1 MYKRQGVTFEY
12 KTNNNYIGLQHTD
25 TMVYNNCVFNGQM
38 FLYGASE
45 TFNDC
50 TFNQNSADAY
60 NVWTYGAKE
69 VEFNDCTFN
78 CAGKSVLVY
87 NEGSNSGTDL
97 TVTDTTF
104 HASQPVEGKAAIEI
118 DTSLMK
124 GQTKITVD
132 QATADKIT
140 GFGVGSNSGSSLW
153 NDKKNNAQS
162 ENIAV
167 TVAGEVVLEPQVIDF
182 DTFIKR
188 VEASEYA
195 FDGTLANGKKLTV
208 KWSPESGCLGNNCG
222 QTHEG
227 IEHNSAA
234 SNRNVPNKVN
244 SNLAQFYL
252 ANNGESPKDVDVK
265 LSNVNFVYEAKDF
278 TLYGNTNWKGE
289 YKADDVRSAQLY
301 LMNSK
306 DTLIENCTFD
316 HVVFTLSLI
325 HI

>member
-1 MYKRQGVTFEY
+1 
-12 KTNNNYIGLQHTD
+12 
-25 TMVYNNCVFNGQM
+25 
-38 FLYGASE
+38 
-45 TFNDC
+45 
-50 TFNQNSADAY
+50 
-60 NVWTYGAKE
+60 
-69 VEFNDCTFN
+69 
-78 CAGKSVLVY
+78 
-87 NEGSNSGTDL
+87 
-97 TVTDTTF
+97 
-104 HASQPVEGKAAIEI
+104 
-118 DTSLMK
+118 MK
-124 GQTKITVD
+124 GQTKISVD

-182 DTFIKR
+182 DAFIKR
-188 VEASEYA
+188 VEASEYT

-244 SNLAQFYL
+244 SSLAQFYL

-316 HVVFTLSLI
+316 HVVFTSFNNSNGSTTIKNSEFKNIYNSYAIKDLVGKNGIEVSGCTFENCGGGIMIGHDNDNNDPVSQVTIKDNTFKNIDVAGEWTAEGKAGTRGMIQIAKGGDYTNASIILDGNTPPI
-325 HI
+325 AGPSCAS